1 MTEHSLL
8 RLAETAVRST
18 GEMLRKLNSDD
29 RRVESTQLGGREV
42 KLAADRRAHEHL
54 VMGLRASG
62 IPVFSEEDVGSH
74 SLDLREAWVI
84 DPLDGSYNF
93 VRSLGHSMVSC
104 ALVRDQRAVFG
115 VLYDVLD
122 ATSYVGGPDLP
133 STRDGVRIS
142 VAETTTAGAA
152 VLCTGFPAR
161 FDFADE
167 SEGRRHVGLMQEFAK
182 IRMTGSAAYSL
193 CLVASGSADVYAER
207 SIMAWDVAA
216 GVAVALGA
224 GAKLLTP
231 ERLGGEPLD
240 VVVSAASLADEVSGI
255 ISA

>member
-1 MTEHSLL
+1 
-8 RLAETAVRST
+8 
-18 GEMLRKLNSDD
+18 
-29 RRVESTQLGGREV
+29 
-42 KLAADRRAHEHL
+42 
-54 VMGLRASG
+54 
-62 IPVFSEEDVGSH
+62 
-74 SLDLREAWVI
+74 
-84 DPLDGSYNF
+84 
-93 VRSLGHSMVSC
+93 
-104 ALVRDQRAVFG
+104 
-115 VLYDVLD
+115 
-122 ATSYVGGPDLP
+122 
-133 STRDGVRIS
+133 
-142 VAETTTAGAA
+142 
-152 VLCTGFPAR
+152 
-161 FDFADE
+161 
-167 SEGRRHVGLMQEFAK
+167 MQEFAK